1 MSRIP
6 DQSGEITV
14 LLHQWREGN
23 TEAERQL
30 FEIVTPNL
38 RRLAHYLMKSERK
51 DHSLQATE
59 LVSEAYLR
67 LVAAKDRDWQSRQH
81 FFAMAARG
89 MRRFLIDS
97 ARRPKVPTV
106 PLDPA
111 HDLPAPVPPVDPIV
125 LGELLDELALVHPDW
140 CTAFEMKYF
149 LEFTDEEASKEM
161 GVPLRTLQRMW
172 RDARK
177 WLRVRMEKRNGKGAG
192 R

>member
-38 RRLAHYLMKSERK
+38 RRLPPSVMKRGRK

-89 MRRFLIDS
+89 MRRFLIDRD
-97 ARRPKVPTV
+97 RRPKE
-106 PLDPA
+106 
-111 HDLPAPVPPVDPIV
+111 I
-125 LGELLDELALVHPDW
+125 GR
-140 CTAFEMKYF
+140 
-149 LEFTDEEASKEM
+149 AS
-161 GVPLRTLQRMW
+161 
-172 RDARK
+172 
-177 WLRVRMEKRNGKGAG
+177 
-192 R
+192 